1 MRRALIGIAIASI
14 VMSGCGTTPTD
25 RGASGAG
32 LGAAAGA
39 TLGAITGVGIVHSA
53 VIGALAGGLT
63 GAVTNNN
70 QINLGKP
77 IWKQHA
83 DSQATN
89 TAPITNREPVISQ
102 IQRLLAS
109 EGLYRGA
116 IDGVAGSGT
125 RAAVR
130 AYQKQHRL
138 VIDGRASA
146 ELLNVMTGNKAS

>member
-39 TLGAITGVGIVHSA
+39 TIGAITGVGIVHIA

-63 GAVTNNN
+63 GAVTKNN
-70 QINLGKP
+70 QVNLGKP
-77 IWKQHA
+77 IWKQRA
-83 DSQATN
+83 DSQAANTSPVTN
-89 TAPITNREPVISQ
+89 GEPVISK
-102 IQRLLAS
+102 IQRLLAR

-116 IDGVAGSGT
+116 IDGAAGSGT

-130 AYQKQHRL
+130 AYQKNHGL
-138 VIDGRASA
+138 VVDGRVSP
-146 ELLNVMTGNKAS
+146 ELLTLMNGNRAG

>member
-1 MRRALIGIAIASI
+1 MRRAIIGVVIASV

-39 TLGAITGVGIVHSA
+39 TIGAITGVGIVHSA

-77 IWKQHA
+77 AWKQHN

-89 TAPITNREPVISQ
+89 TAPVTNGEPVISQ
-102 IQRLLAS
+102 IQRLLAN
-109 EGLYRGA
+109 EGLYHGA

-130 AYQKQHRL
+130 AYQKNHGL
-138 VIDGRASA
+138 VVDGRVSP
-146 ELLNVMTGNKAS
+146 ELLTVMNGNRAS